1 MENLENMEKI
11 EALQT
16 ELGQFL
22 ISFIPVP
29 WKKICFY
36 AAAVPGSAS
45 SWFAFVE
52 QETDVICTQDF
63 FWKRYEQ
70 YTFEKMD
77 VFVKL
82 LEITGS
88 LYNAYVEKFGLG
100 KAWRTMYY
108 TLLHD
113 GSIHIDF
120 EFELPPG
127 NLVEQGDAVYKRF
140 FNCERKKSPKGKY
153 PATE

>member
-22 ISFIPVP
+22 VSFIPVP

-36 AAAVPGSAS
+36 ADAVPGSAS

-63 FWKRYEQ
+63 FWKRRFRE
-70 YTFEKMD
+70 
-77 VFVKL
+77 L
-82 LEITGS
+82 LPKYFS
-88 LYNAYVEKFGLG
+88 L
-100 KAWRTMYY
+100 
-108 TLLHD
+108 
-113 GSIHIDF
+113 
-120 EFELPPG
+120 
-127 NLVEQGDAVYKRF
+127 NLVTFLVECFYLVLVPQF
-140 FNCERKKSPKGKY
+140 FSPSENSLACSALADQARENNRLKCF
-153 PATE
+153 

>member
-1 MENLENMEKI
+1 MENLENMARI

-22 ISFIPVP
+22 VSFIPVP

-63 FWKRYEQ
+63 FGERYEH
-70 YTFEKMD
+70 YTFEEME

-82 LEITGS
+82 LDITGS
-88 LYNAYVEKFGLG
+88 LYNAYVEKFGQE

-108 TLLHD
+108 TLLSD
-113 GSIHIDF
+113 GSVHIDF
-120 EFELPPG
+120 EYELPHG
-127 NLVEQGDAVYKRF
+127 NLVAQGNAVYRRF
-140 FNCERKKSPKGKY
+140 FQCEYTNAPKGKY